1 MAVSPVVDGNQT
13 PEDGLYSGGELDAAL
28 VPVLGDEQADV
39 KEQNND
45 QQKGGA
51 WFRLS

>member
-13 PEDGLYSGGELDAAL
+13 PEDGLDGLYSGGELDAAL

-39 KEQNND
+39 KEQNSD
-45 QQKGGA
+45 QQKGG
-51 WFRLS
+51 